1 MASSFGLMNE
11 SEESNL
17 IQITNTETIQHKKV
31 EDRILEQL
39 DNTVTQSE
47 MEGTLPQGVA

>member
-1 MASSFGLMNE
+1 MASSFGLLNE

-31 EDRILEQL
+31 EDKIVEQP
-39 DNTVTQSE
+39 DYTVT
-47 MEGTLPQGVA
+47 